1 MVSGTTIGSATP
13 IITGIPG
20 EEINTT
26 LRKDI
31 NAFTTY
37 MQSLASHFNR
47 NASAAGLMVSRGVSY
62 GAENASRLHVID
74 GLLNAA
80 SLQDALSQLN
90 VPAATEIHTPGIKS
104 QALSVLSDPNLDS
117 VLFLL
122 GVFAIL
128 ADLYHPTLILS
139 VVGGAAIV
147 LALLGLGVFGAPF
160 VSIILML
167 MGAVFIFLEVKTH
180 HGVSAL
186 VGVVIFAIGVLLIF
200 HTPPPP
206 QSLPSNQPPPA
217 NFFGIGLVTYI
228 LLGLLGGGIVIG
240 SLYLYRLREAITHK
254 TKAFDPS
261 RLIGRVGYLTSD
273 LKAGGSAA
281 AHIESEDWT
290 VISDEDLAKGTAIK
304 VKEAR
309 GIKLFVEREES

>member
-1 MVSGTTIGSATP
+1 LDENGAP
-13 IITGIPG
+13 TG
-20 EEINTT
+20 
-26 LRKDI
+26 
-31 NAFTTY
+31 
-37 MQSLASHFNR
+37 
-47 NASAAGLMVSRGVSY
+47 
-62 GAENASRLHVID
+62 
-74 GLLNAA
+74 
-80 SLQDALSQLN
+80 
-90 VPAATEIHTPGIKS
+90 TEIHTPGLKS
-104 QALSVLSDPNLDS
+104 QALSILSDPNLDS

-147 LALLGLGVFGAPF
+147 LALLGLGVLGASF

-186 VGVVIFAIGVLLIF
+186 IGVIIFAIGVLLIF

-206 QSLPSNQPPPA
+206 QSLPPNQPPPA
-217 NFFGIGLVTYI
+217 NFFGVGLVTYV
-228 LLGLLGGGIVIG
+228 LLGVLSAGIVIG
-240 SLYLYRLREAITHK
+240 SLYLYRLRESITRK
-254 TKAFDPS
+254 SKVFDPT
-261 RLIGRVGYLTSD
+261 RLIGKVGFLTSD
-273 LKAGGSAA
+273 LKAEASGT

-290 VISDEDLAKGTAIK
+290 VVSSQDLPKGTAVK

-309 GIKLFVEREES
+309 GIKLIVEKEES